1 MSAEVRVSA
10 PAKVNL
16 HLGVGP
22 PRGDGYHPLVT
33 VFQAVA
39 LYDELTLRESR
50 HTTLTVSG
58 DGVDVD
64 GVPVDDGNL
73 VLRAV
78 QALAEHHGRDDLTTA
93 IHLRK
98 RIPVAG
104 GLAGGSA
111 DAAAALVGLDSLYDL
126 HTGRQALTE
135 IAAGLGSDVPFC
147 IQGGSALG
155 TGRGEQL
162 APLMTRGDYWW
173 VVVPDQRGL
182 STPEV
187 YAAYDDIHAHTSL
200 PDPSPPTDILAA
212 LRVGDVERLG
222 AHLHNDLQQ
231 AALSLRPDLEGVLQV
246 GRAAGVYGA
255 LVSGSGPTVVLLCAD
270 PDHAAYV
277 GEQVQ
282 EALGRGPNLVVKA
295 PGHGAKVVG
304 ARQGGL
310 FQ

>member
-1 MSAEVRVSA
+1 VSA

-22 PRGDGYHPLVT
+22 LREDGYHPLVT

-39 LYDELTLRESR
+39 LYDELTLREARS
-50 HTTLTVSG
+50 TSLSVSG
-58 DGVDVD
+58 DGVDVSA
-64 GVPVDDGNL
+64 VPVGEDNL

-78 QALAEHHGRDDLTTA
+78 QAMAEHHGRDDLTA
-93 IHLRK
+93 AMHLRK

-111 DAAAALVGLDSLYDL
+111 DAAAALVGIDSLYDL
-126 HTGRQALTE
+126 RTGRQGLTE
-135 IAAGLGSDVPFC
+135 IAAQLGSDVPFC
-147 IQGGSALG
+147 IHGGTALG

-187 YAAYDDIHAHTSL
+187 YATYDDIHAHSSL

-222 AHLHNDLQQ
+222 AHLYNDLQQ
-231 AALSLRPDLEGVLQV
+231 AALSLRPDLEGLLQA
-246 GRAAGVYGA
+246 GRTAGAYGA

-270 PDHAAYV
+270 PDHATYV
-277 GEQVQ
+277 DEQVQ
-282 EALGRGPNLVVKA
+282 ALGGGPNLVVKA

>member
-1 MSAEVRVSA
+1 MTAEVRVSA

-22 PRGDGYHPLVT
+22 RRGDGYHPLVT

-39 LYDELTLRESR
+39 LYDELTLREARS
-50 HTTLTVSG
+50 TSLSVSG
-58 DGVDVD
+58 DGVDVSA
-64 GVPVDDGNL
+64 VPVGEDNL
-73 VLRAV
+73 VIRAV
-78 QALAEHHGRDDLTTA
+78 QAMAEHHGRDDLTTA
-93 IHLRK
+93 MHLRK

-111 DAAAALVGLDSLYDL
+111 DAAAALVGIDSLYDL
-126 HTGRQALTE
+126 RTGRQALTE
-135 IAAGLGSDVPFC
+135 IAAKLGSDVPFC
-147 IQGGSALG
+147 IHGGTALG

-173 VVVPDQRGL
+173 VVVPDQHGL
-182 STPEV
+182 STPDV
-187 YAAYDDIHAHTSL
+187 YGTYDDIHAHTSL
-200 PDPSPPTDILAA
+200 PDPLPPTDILAA

-222 AHLHNDLQQ
+222 AHLYNDLQQ
-231 AALSLRPDLEGVLQV
+231 AALSLRPDLEGVLQA
-246 GRAAGVYGA
+246 GRTAGAYGA

-270 PDHAAYV
+270 PDHATYV
-277 GEQVQ
+277 DEQVQ
-282 EALGRGPNLVVKA
+282 GLGGGPNLVVKA